1 MNRKFLILLVAAF
14 LVLLLP
20 IVIALIYW
28 IAPAT

>member
-14 LVLLLP
+14 VVLLLP

-28 IAPAT
+28 IAPA